1 MSLVLDGSAVLA
13 WCFRDET
20 TQGID
25 ALMTRVAD
33 RGAVVP
39 AIWRLEVANGL
50 QTGVRRG
57 RITVADRDG
66 TLADL
71 ADLDI
76 RTDPETDRYAWT
88 TTRRLAD
95 RFGLTSYDAS
105 YLELAQRLGLPL
117 ASLDKALRAAAA
129 GAGVDL
135 LGG

>member
-20 TQGID
+20 TLGID
-25 ALMTRVAD
+25 ALMAR
-33 RGAVVP
+33 
-39 AIWRLEVANGL
+39 
-50 QTGVRRG
+50 
-57 RITVADRDG
+57 VADRDG
-66 TLADL
+66 TLADW
-71 ADLDI
+71 DI
-76 RTDPETDRYAWT
+76 RTDFETYRYAWT

-117 ASLDKALRAAAA
+117 ASREKALRAAAA